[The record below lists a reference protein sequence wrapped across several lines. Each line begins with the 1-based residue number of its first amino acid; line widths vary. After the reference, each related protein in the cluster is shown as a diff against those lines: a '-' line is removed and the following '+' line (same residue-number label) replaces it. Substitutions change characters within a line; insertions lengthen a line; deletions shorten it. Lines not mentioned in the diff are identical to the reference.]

1 MTDDRNANGY
11 FNRGNTLSKGRPRGS
26 RNKPRTWPF
35 TEDGDTSAPARRFR
49 MLTLQMVADLGGSNN
64 LSAGQKQLIKRCA
77 MISVECER
85 MEKSAMDGGDLN
97 AAAYGSLTGQLN
109 RTLNTLGL
117 KREPIDVTPALH
129 QYLDT
134 LQPAEPIEPQ
144 VDLTIVAED

>member
-1 MTDDRNANGY
+1 
-11 FNRGNTLSKGRPRGS
+11 
-26 RNKPRTWPF
+26 
-35 TEDGDTSAPARRFR
+35 
-49 MLTLQMVADLGGSNN
+49 
-64 LSAGQKQLIKRCA
+64 
-77 MISVECER
+77 
-85 MEKSAMDGGDLN
+85 MDGGDLN
-97 AAAYGSLTGQLN
+97 AAAYGPLTGQLN